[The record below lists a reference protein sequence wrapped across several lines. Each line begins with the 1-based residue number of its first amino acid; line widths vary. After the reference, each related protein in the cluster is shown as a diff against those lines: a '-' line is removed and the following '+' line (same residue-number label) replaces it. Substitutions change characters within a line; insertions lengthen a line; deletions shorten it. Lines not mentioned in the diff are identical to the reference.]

1 MLFYILLELENDVG
15 QVEMCFFYRWFS
27 SPKVK
32 NNWIILERNLCWW
45 FSVHWEKDFIWNFQ
59 IKVEIIHFKI
69 TVHILSYS
77 QQEPVAAAKS
87 PVQVPPQQFSN
98 FSLNASTW
106 SPNKHNIQ
114 EMANFHRQANYQ
126 KFINNGIN
134 GFSSNNFNTTSSQ
147 PPHFHPSHEQYFSY
161 MANSGP
167 VTNELSRHRIVDS
180 SAMMC

>member
-1 MLFYILLELENDVG
+1 MLTCFKVFTFPFIFKTYICMLFYILLELENDLG

-77 QQEPVAAAKS
+77 QILYIIAFEIYSSFYTFKNYIKMKKWCHC
-87 PVQVPPQQFSN
+87 FS
-98 FSLNASTW
+98 
-106 SPNKHNIQ
+106 
-114 EMANFHRQANYQ
+114 FH
-126 KFINNGIN
+126 I
-134 GFSSNNFNTTSSQ
+134 
-147 PPHFHPSHEQYFSY
+147 
-161 MANSGP
+161 
-167 VTNELSRHRIVDS
+167 IVEK
-180 SAMMC
+180 